1 MEELPPERLPGLRQ
15 WYEER
20 CSAGGA
26 RGLWWCK
33 LCNTDATLAHTLSTE
48 HLGKAR
54 AECVAEGLRLDAA
67 LGLPTSQWSTSA
79 STSSA
84 PCPAGEHAAV
94 TFGQTAAAGP
104 AASAAAKPNFR
115 FKPPPPSCANY
126 KPPPPVLT
134 GYADQG
140 ARHVER
146 LQQHVTQL
154 DLRVEAL
161 EVRMG
166 ALEQQLQAHGG
177 PNWHGTGGWWQ
188 RDGWQWWSPA
198 GDRHQR
204 AGAAPPCGAPGGSGQ
219 SGAPLDSM
227 PKITTPCYINLG
239 KIRALILI
247 LTATQA
253 HMHLPLAS

>member
-1 MEELPPERLPGLRQ
+1 MGL
-15 WYEER
+15 
-20 CSAGGA
+20 A
-26 RGLWWCK
+26 
-33 LCNTDATLAHTLSTE
+33 
-48 HLGKAR
+48 
-54 AECVAEGLRLDAA
+54 
-67 LGLPTSQWSTSA
+67 TSQGSTSA
-79 STSSA
+79 ATSSA
-84 PCPAGEHAAV
+84 PRPAGEHAAV
-94 TFGQTAAAGP
+94 AFGQTAAAGP
-104 AASAAAKPNFR
+104 AASAAAKPNF
-115 FKPPPPSCANY
+115 KPPPPSCASY

-134 GYADQG
+134 GYVDQG

-166 ALEQQLQAHGG
+166 APEQQLQAHGG
-177 PNWHGTGGWWQ
+177 PNWHGTSGWWQ

-239 KIRALILI
+239 K
-247 LTATQA
+247 
-253 HMHLPLAS
+253 